1 MRLPAWAVWL
11 LAFAACLDAD
21 PGKVLF
27 SAAGDVMISRD
38 VADKMR
44 KEGSGVPFSGIA
56 PILKTRDLAFCNLEG
71 TLSDRGAP
79 RGKGFLFRSHPD
91 SVAGLFS
98 SGFNMFSLA
107 NNHAND
113 FGSNALLDTRMV
125 LEKHGFHCA
134 GAADNA
140 WGALE
145 PAMIEKNGLRIA
157 FFAFRELPF
166 KGGKPRD
173 PQPAV
178 PDSQSLVASIRA
190 ARLNA
195 DFVIVSY
202 HWGVKYRHLPTLF
215 QKRFAELSI
224 DAGADLVLGHHPH
237 ALQPIVKYKEKFIF
251 YSLGNCIFDQEFPM
265 ANESILVS
273 CTLEKHAVS
282 DMVLMP
288 LLIRNCRPEPASGGD
303 LARITGR
310 IRDYCASAGITLTAK
325 GPQILVK

>member
-1 MRLPAWAVWL
+1 M
-11 LAFAACLDAD
+11 
-21 PGKVLF
+21 GKVLF

-38 VADKMR
+38 VADKIR
-44 KEGSGVPFSGIA
+44 KEGPEYPFSGIA
-56 PILKTRDLAFCNLEG
+56 PFLKTRDLAFCNLEG
-71 TLSDRGAP
+71 SISDRGSP
-79 RGKGFLFRSHPD
+79 RGRGFLFRSHPD

-113 FGSNALLDTRMV
+113 FGSNALLDTRTV
-125 LEKHGFHCA
+125 LEKNGFHCA
-134 GAADNA
+134 GAAANA

-178 PDSQSLVASIRA
+178 PDSQSLVASISAVRG
-190 ARLNA
+190 NA

-202 HWGVKYRHLPTLF
+202 HWGVEYRHLPTLF

-224 DAGADLVLGHHPH
+224 DAGADLVLGHHSH
-237 ALQPIVKYKEKFIF
+237 ALQPIVKYKDKFIF
-251 YSLGNCIFDQEFPM
+251 YSLGNCVFDQEYPM
-265 ANESILVS
+265 ANESVLLS
-273 CTLEKHAVS
+273 CTLAKHAVS
-282 DMVLMP
+282 DVLLTP
-288 LLIRNCRPEPASGGD
+288 LFIRNCRPEPASGGD

-310 IRDYCASAGITLTAK
+310 IRTYCAGPGITLTAK
-325 GPQILVK
+325 GPLLQVK